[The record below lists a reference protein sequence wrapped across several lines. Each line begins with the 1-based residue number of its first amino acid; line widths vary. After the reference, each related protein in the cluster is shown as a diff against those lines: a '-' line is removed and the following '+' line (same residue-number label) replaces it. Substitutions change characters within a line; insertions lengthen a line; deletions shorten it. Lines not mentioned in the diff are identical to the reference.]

1 MATEHSDT
9 KLLAIFLGASQCLF
23 SLKDGANN
31 KWIINSGASFEYETC
46 MFGNCLWC
54 ADWCTATL
62 FEEPYAS
69 ESRLAT
75 PEEKS

>member
-1 MATEHSDT
+1 VHHNVST
-9 KLLAIFLGASQCLF
+9 
-23 SLKDGANN
+23 LKDGDN
-31 KWIINSGASFEYETC
+31 KWIVNSGASFEYETC

-62 FEEPYAS
+62 FQESYASS
-69 ESRLAT
+69 ESRLPT